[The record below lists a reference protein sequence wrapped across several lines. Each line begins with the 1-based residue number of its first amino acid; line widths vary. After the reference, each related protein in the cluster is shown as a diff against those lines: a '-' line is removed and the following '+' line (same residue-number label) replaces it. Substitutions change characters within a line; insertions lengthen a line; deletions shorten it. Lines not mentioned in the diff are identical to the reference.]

1 MVELE
6 LIGAGGQRVSD
17 AALIDTGADKSAFP
31 RSWMKRLGVDRKAC
45 DSHPFDSA
53 MGTGSQLRYPDGLRA
68 IAFGREIQL
77 QANFVN
83 TPVALLGRE
92 DFLNEFEVRF
102 DQRNSRFMVWSY

>member
-1 MVELE
+1 MVELV
-6 LIGAGGQRVSD
+6 LIGPDGRRVLD

-31 RSWMKRLGVDRKAC
+31 RSWMKRLGIDKGAC

-53 MGTGSQLRYPDGLRA
+53 TGKGSQLRYRDGLRA

-77 QANFVN
+77 QGNFVN

-102 DQRNSRFMVWSY
+102 DQRNSRFLVWSY